1 MKHQLTLILA
11 AAGLAMGTSSAAT
24 LDLSSLG
31 GTLAMGYT
39 DTTGIAGLSITYAVG
54 QDPNTSESSGFS
66 GDVSV
71 GSPGMSLPDSRFP
84 DGHLAVGP
92 GDVVTLDFSA
102 TTGIGPVYIG
112 FYDLD
117 NNPLGGN
124 EGVTIVSSEGSVFEA
139 GFDSAIN
146 NSFAKT
152 ENVFSVGPVT
162 PDASGLI
169 TLTAASNL
177 EQADGSL
184 SITSGNGY
192 FAFTV
197 SDSPVVP
204 EPSSALLGLLGLAG
218 LAFRRRR

>member
-24 LDLSSLG
+24 LDLTSLG

-39 DTTGIAGLSITYAVG
+39 AAAGIAGLEISYVLG
-54 QDPNTSESSGFS
+54 QDPVTSENSGFS
-66 GDVSV
+66 EDTG
-71 GSPGMSLPDSRFP
+71 GMSLPESGFP

-92 GDVVTLDFSA
+92 GDVVTLDFSDTIDA
-102 TTGIGPVYIG
+102 GSVYIG
-112 FYDLD
+112 LFDLD
-117 NNPLGGN
+117 DNPLGGN
-124 EGVTIVSSEGSVFEA
+124 EGVTIVSSEGSVFEP
-139 GFDSAIN
+139 GFNGGIN
-146 NSFAKT
+146 NSFANT
-152 ENVFSVGPVT
+152 NNVFNVGPLT
-162 PDASGLI
+162 PDENGLI
-169 TLTAASNL
+169 TVTAASNI

-184 SITSGNGY
+184 TITSGNGY

-197 SDSPVVP
+197 SDSPIP